1 MEEQRYY
8 EFANSLHESDVVT
21 LIGTDVG
28 DGRIGE
34 PVIMKVDPSM
44 MLSMIDHMLGSTSDD
59 GDDSVTSYTY
69 TDIELRIY
77 NVIVGYMIDVMP
89 DGWSNYI
96 ELNFEIGR
104 ASCRERV

>member
-1 MEEQRYY
+1 MQGVGK
-8 EFANSLHESDVVT
+8 FIIPLLLHIKDFHLAPCPKYAVR
-21 LIGTDVG
+21 TDVG

-69 TDIELRIY
+69 TDIELPRK
-77 NVIVGYMIDVMP
+77 
-89 DGWSNYI
+89 
-96 ELNFEIGR
+96 
-104 ASCRERV
+104 